1 MLSFLTMDMLGKIGK
16 LLQESQYLRLML
28 PDFFKLLEL
37 IELFLLMYIQD
48 KYKDSLDQEFQLI
61 ILRQILLR

>member
-1 MLSFLTMDMLGKIGK
+1 MDMLGKIGK